1 MASHK
6 NNAGTLPNEDDDPTT
21 EIEVADGSGVGIQA
35 QLNRTVEQKLQLS
48 LELTELKNSHIDL
61 SNKIAAL
68 NDAHTE
74 EIRIIRFEL
83 GEAQET
89 LSQHELVAEQLASHL
104 VDSRSTR
111 ISLEEELNQSKDE
124 NHSRVEKLEK
134 DNHALARELKD
145 AQEKLVAKSEAIN
158 GLMLELASKSSHP
171 EATGDIEEVIR
182 EIDDR
187 VSEHID
193 DRVPKQ
199 RDRFTRVLIG
209 SVDGRDLRFPLFK
222 NRLTIGRTAQNDISL
237 RASYVSRRHAV
248 IATDGDATRVIDWGS
263 KNGVF
268 VNSMRIDE
276 HFLRS
281 GDKVTIGSAEF
292 RYEERPK
299 RG

>member
-6 NNAGTLPNEDDDPTT
+6 NNAGTLPNGDDDPTT

-35 QLNRTVEQKLQLS
+35 QLDRTVEQKLQLS
-48 LELTELKNSHIDL
+48 LELTELKNSHIEL

-158 GLMLELASKSSHP
+158 GLMKELASKSSHLK
-171 EATGDIEEVIR
+171 ATGDIEEVIQ

-187 VSEHID
+187 VSEHIN
-193 DRVPKQ
+193 DRVPKE
-199 RDRFTRVLIG
+199 RGRFTRVLIG

-268 VNSMRIDE
+268 VNSMRIHE